1 MRTSI
6 ATVCLSG
13 TLEEKLQ
20 AAATAGFDGVEI
32 FEQDLIVSPSSPEVI
47 AGLAAELGLSL
58 DLYQP
63 FRDFEG
69 VEDELFAANLAR
81 AEAKFQLMKRLG
93 MTTMLL
99 CSNVA
104 TATVDDDQV
113 VVDQLRR
120 LGDLAERYGID
131 VAYEALAW
139 GRFVSEYDRAW
150 DLVKAADHPRIGTC
164 LDSFHILSR
173 DTDLS
178 RIAEIPGEKIFFL
191 QLADAPA
198 LSMDVLSWSRHH
210 RVFPGEGSWD
220 LTDFLARVAGTGY
233 AGPVSLEV
241 FNDSFRQADTQR
253 TAVDGLRSLRW
264 LEANVSAASGAKASA
279 AGEAEAPGA
288 GPESNRARLS
298 LRPLPQVSEPRGIDY
313 VELSTDDLGALTRQ
327 LHQLGFRFVG
337 FHRTKPHVQLWRR
350 GQARIVVTEPTSR
363 HDESTAVTIDSTDP
377 ADEAAAV
384 AADSPG
390 SGTFL
395 RGIGFAVDDAD
406 AAMERA
412 LLLSATEVPRD
423 QAHDEEV
430 LRGVF
435 APDGSEVF
443 FGDGNGVDP
452 QWTDEFGT
460 VPDER
465 QSAIDH
471 INLAQPAHHYDEAVL
486 FYTSLLALTALPSQD
501 VPSPSGLVR
510 SQVMSSADGAVRM
523 PLNVSPDHS
532 PNPLSR
538 GAGSPAETYPEH
550 VAIVCDDIFTAA
562 MAAVARG
569 LKFLAVPQNYYEDLA
584 ARFDLEPELL
594 GRLREHNILYDRDD
608 RGEFLHF
615 YTSTIGSVFFETV
628 ERRGDYQGYGAPNA
642 PVRLAAQ
649 HRRNTES

>member
-32 FEQDLIVSPSSPEVI
+32 FEQDLIVSPNSPEAI
-47 AGLAAELGLSL
+47 AALAAELGLSL

-69 VEDELFAANLAR
+69 VDDEQFAANLDR
-81 AEAKFQLMKRLG
+81 AEAKFQLMQRLG
-93 MTTMLL
+93 MTTILL

-104 TATVDDDQV
+104 TAAIDDDEV

-120 LGDLAERYGID
+120 LGDLAEKYGID

-173 DTDLS
+173 GTDLS

-220 LTDFLARVAGTGY
+220 LTDFLARVAATGY
-233 AGPVSLEV
+233 SGPVSLEV

-264 LEANVSAASGAKASA
+264 LESNVSE
-279 AGEAEAPGA
+279 AGTD
-288 GPESNRARLS
+288 SDRVRLD
-298 LRPLPQVSEPRGIDY
+298 LQPLPQVAEPRGIDY
-313 VELSTDDLGALTRQ
+313 VELNTDDLGVLTRQ
-327 LHQLGFRFVG
+327 IHQLGFRFVG

-350 GQARIVVTEPTSR
+350 GQARIVVTESTEPAV
-363 HDESTAVTIDSTDP
+363 ESSAEPPVASTDP
-377 ADEAAAV
+377 A
-384 AADSPG
+384 ADSAE
-390 SGTFL
+390 SGTHL
-395 RGIGFAVDDAD
+395 RGIGFAVADAD

-412 LLLSATEVPRD
+412 ILLQAAEVPRD

-443 FGDGNGVDP
+443 FGNGTGVDP
-452 QWTDEFGT
+452 TWTEEFGN
-460 VPDER
+460 VPDDR
-465 QSAIDH
+465 RSAIDH
-471 INLAQPAHHYDEAVL
+471 VNLAQPAHHYDEAVL
-486 FYTSLLALTALPSQD
+486 FYTSLLALHAQSSND
-501 VPSPSGLVR
+501 VPSPSGLIR
-510 SQVMSSADGAVRM
+510 SQVMASSDGVIRM
-523 PLNVSPDHS
+523 PLNLAPRS
-532 PNPLSR
+532 
-538 GAGSPAETYPEH
+538 AESSVTGDYPEH
-550 VAIVCDDIFTAA
+550 VALACDDIFTAA
-562 MAAVARG
+562 ATAVSRG
-569 LKFLAVPQNYYEDLA
+569 LDFLTVPENYYEDLE
-584 ARFDLEPELL
+584 ARFELEPELL
-594 GRLREHNILYDRDD
+594 ERLRENNILYDRDD
-608 RGEFLHF
+608 SGDFLHF
-615 YTSTIGSVFFETV
+615 YTSTIGSVFFEMV
-628 ERRGDYQGYGAPNA
+628 ERRSDYQGYGAPNA

-649 HRRNTES
+649 HRRSSGG

>member
-13 TLEEKLQ
+13 ALEEKMQ
-20 AAATAGFDGVEI
+20 AAARAGFDGVEI
-32 FEQDLIVSPSSPEVI
+32 FEQDLIVSPHSPEAI
-47 AGLAAELGLSL
+47 AALAAELGLSL

-69 VEDELFAANLAR
+69 VDDEQFAANLVR
-81 AEAKFQLMKRLG
+81 AEAKFQLMQRLG
-93 MTTMLL
+93 MTMILL

-104 TATVDDDQV
+104 TATIGDDEV
-113 VVDQLRR
+113 IVDQLRR

-150 DLVKAADHPRIGTC
+150 DLVRAADHPRIGTC

-173 DTDLS
+173 GTDLS
-178 RIAEIPGEKIFFL
+178 RIAEIPGEKTFFL

-220 LTDFLARVAGTGY
+220 LTDFLARVAATGY

-264 LEANVSAASGAKASA
+264 LEANVSAAHSG
-279 AGEAEAPGA
+279 GD
-288 GPESNRARLS
+288 RVRLD
-298 LRPLPQVSEPRGIDY
+298 LQPLPQVAEPRGVDY
-313 VELSTDDLGALTRQ
+313 VELNTDDLGALTRQ
-327 LHQLGFRFVG
+327 IHQLGFRFVG

-350 GQARIVVTEPTSR
+350 GQARIVVTE
-363 HDESTAVTIDSTDP
+363 STDQAVVPTDP
-377 ADEAAAV
+377 AAESAE
-384 AADSPG
+384 
-390 SGTFL
+390 SGTHL
-395 RGIGFAVDDAD
+395 RGIGFAVADAD

-412 LLLSATEVPRD
+412 ILLQAAEVPRD

-443 FGDGNGVDP
+443 FGDGTGIDP
-452 QWTDEFGT
+452 TWTEEFGN
-460 VPDER
+460 VPDDR
-465 QSAIDH
+465 LSAIDH
-471 INLAQPAHHYDEAVL
+471 VNLAQPAHHYDEAVL
-486 FYTSLLALTALPSQD
+486 FYTSLLALHAQSSND
-501 VPSPSGLVR
+501 VPSPSGLIR
-510 SQVMSSADGAVRM
+510 SQVMASSDGAIRM
-523 PLNVSPDHS
+523 PLNLAP
-532 PNPLSR
+532 R
-538 GAGSPAETYPEH
+538 AAESPATGSYPEH
-550 VAIVCDDIFTAA
+550 VALACDDIFTAA
-562 MAAVARG
+562 ATAVSRG
-569 LKFLAVPQNYYEDLA
+569 LDFLPVPENYYEDLE
-584 ARFDLEPELL
+584 ARFDLAPELL
-594 GRLREHNILYDRDD
+594 ERLRENNILYDRDD
-608 RGEFLHF
+608 VGAFLHF
-615 YTSTIGSVFFETV
+615 YTSTIGSVFFEMV

-649 HRRNTES
+649 HRRNEGG

>member
-13 TLEEKLQ
+13 TLEEKMQ
-20 AAATAGFDGVEI
+20 AAARAGFDGVEI
-32 FEQDLIVSPSSPEVI
+32 FEQDLIVSPHSPEAI
-47 AGLAAELGLSL
+47 AALAAELGLSL

-69 VEDELFAANLAR
+69 VDDEQFAANLVR
-81 AEAKFQLMKRLG
+81 AEAKFQLMQRLG
-93 MTTMLL
+93 MTMILL

-104 TATVDDDQV
+104 TATIGDDEV
-113 VVDQLRR
+113 IVDQLRR

-150 DLVKAADHPRIGTC
+150 DLVRAADHPRIGTC

-173 DTDLS
+173 GTDLS

-220 LTDFLARVAGTGY
+220 LTDFLARVAATGY

-264 LEANVSAASGAKASA
+264 LEANVSAAHSG
-279 AGEAEAPGA
+279 GD
-288 GPESNRARLS
+288 RVRLD
-298 LRPLPQVSEPRGIDY
+298 LQPLPQVAEPRGVDY
-313 VELSTDDLGALTRQ
+313 VELNTDDLGALTRQ
-327 LHQLGFRFVG
+327 IHQLGFRFVG

-350 GQARIVVTEPTSR
+350 GQARIVVTEPT
-363 HDESTAVTIDSTDP
+363 DPAVVSTDP
-377 ADEAAAV
+377 AAESAE
-384 AADSPG
+384 
-390 SGTFL
+390 SGTHL
-395 RGIGFAVDDAD
+395 RGIGFAVADAD

-412 LLLSATEVPRD
+412 ILLQATEAPRD

-443 FGDGNGVDP
+443 FGDGTGIDP
-452 QWTDEFGT
+452 TWTEEFGN
-460 VPDER
+460 VPDDR
-465 QSAIDH
+465 LSAIDH
-471 INLAQPAHHYDEAVL
+471 VNLAQPAHHYDEAVL
-486 FYTSLLALTALPSQD
+486 FYTSLLALHAQSSND
-501 VPSPSGLVR
+501 VPSPSGLIR
-510 SQVMSSADGAVRM
+510 SQVMASSDGAIRM
-523 PLNVSPDHS
+523 PLNLAP
-532 PNPLSR
+532 R
-538 GAGSPAETYPEH
+538 AAESPATGSYPEH
-550 VAIVCDDIFTAA
+550 VALACDDIFTAA
-562 MAAVARG
+562 ATAVSRG
-569 LKFLAVPQNYYEDLA
+569 LDFLPVPENYYEDLE
-584 ARFDLEPELL
+584 ARFDLAPEVLE
-594 GRLREHNILYDRDD
+594 RLRENNILYDRDD
-608 RGEFLHF
+608 VGTFLHF
-615 YTSTIGSVFFETV
+615 YTSTIGSVFFEMV

-649 HRRNTES
+649 HRRNEGG

>member
-32 FEQDLIVSPSSPEVI
+32 FEQDLIVSPNSPESI
-47 AGLAAELGLSL
+47 AALAAELGLSL

-69 VEDELFAANLAR
+69 VDDEQFAANLAR
-81 AEAKFQLMKRLG
+81 AEAKFQLMKRMG
-93 MTTMLL
+93 MTTILL

-104 TATVDDDQV
+104 TATIDDDEV

-120 LGDLAERYGID
+120 LGDLAEKYDVD

-173 DTDLS
+173 GTDLS

-210 RVFPGEGSWD
+210 RVFPGEGAWD
-220 LTDFLARVAGTGY
+220 LTDFLTRVAETGY

-241 FNDSFRQADTQR
+241 FNDSFRQADTRR

-264 LEANVSAASGAKASA
+264 LEANVTAARTGSD
-279 AGEAEAPGA
+279 PV
-288 GPESNRARLS
+288 RLD
-298 LRPLPQVSEPRGIDY
+298 LQPLPHVSEPRGIDY
-313 VELSTDDLGALTRQ
+313 VELSTDALGTLTRQ
-327 LHQLGFRFVG
+327 IHQLGFRFVG

-350 GQARIVVTEPTSR
+350 GQARIVVTETTEPGV
-363 HDESTAVTIDSTDP
+363 ESAGPAVDSAESGDP
-377 ADEAAAV
+377 SVEPASP
-384 AADSPG
+384 AADFAE
-390 SGTFL
+390 SGTHL
-395 RGIGFAVDDAD
+395 RGIGFAVDEAD

-443 FGDGNGVDP
+443 FANGTGEDP
-452 QWTDEFGT
+452 QWTDEFGN
-460 VPDER
+460 VPDDR

-501 VPSPSGLVR
+501 VPSPTGLVR
-510 SQVMSSADGAVRM
+510 SQVMSSVDGAVRM

-532 PNPLSR
+532 TNALSR
-538 GAGSPAETYPEH
+538 GAGSSGETYPEH
-550 VAIVCDDIFTAA
+550 VAIACDDIFTAA
-562 MAAVARG
+562 TTAVARG

-584 ARFDLEPELL
+584 ARFDIAPELL
-594 GRLREHNILYDRDD
+594 DRLREHNILYDRDD
-608 RGEFLHF
+608 SGEFLHF
-615 YTSTIGSVFFETV
+615 YTSTIGSVFFEMV
-628 ERRGDYQGYGAPNA
+628 ERRTGYHGFGAPNA

-649 HRRNTES
+649 HRRNKES

>member
-32 FEQDLIVSPSSPEVI
+32 FEQDLIVSPNSPE
-47 AGLAAELGLSL
+47 ATAALAAGLGLSL

-69 VEDELFAANLAR
+69 VDEEQFAANLAR
-81 AEAKFQLMKRLG
+81 AEAKFQLMKRMG
-93 MTTMLL
+93 MSTILL

-104 TATVDDDQV
+104 TATIDNDEV

-120 LGDLAERYGID
+120 LGDLAEKYDVD

-173 DTDLS
+173 GTDLS
-178 RIAEIPGEKIFFL
+178 RIAEIPGEKILFL

-210 RVFPGEGSWD
+210 RVFPGEGAWD
-220 LTDFLARVAGTGY
+220 LTDFLTRVALTGY

-264 LEANVSAASGAKASA
+264 LEANVSAVGTDGAHV
-279 AGEAEAPGA
+279 G
-288 GPESNRARLS
+288 LD
-298 LRPLPQVSEPRGIDY
+298 LQPLPQVAEPRGIDY
-313 VELSTDDLGALTRQ
+313 VELNTDDLGALTR
-327 LHQLGFRFVG
+327 LIHQLSFRFVG
-337 FHRTKPHVQLWRR
+337 FHRTKPHVQLWQR
-350 GQARIVVTEPTSR
+350 GQARIVVTEPASPC
-363 HDESTAVTIDSTDP
+363 DEFTTVTNETTDP
-377 ADEAAAV
+377 AEEAAAL
-384 AADSPG
+384 AADSTG

-395 RGIGFAVDDAD
+395 RGIGFAVDNAD

-443 FGDGNGVDP
+443 FGDGDGEDP

-460 VPDER
+460 VPDDR

-486 FYTSLLALTALPSQD
+486 FYTSLLALTALPAQD

-532 PNPLSR
+532 LNALGR
-538 GAGSPAETYPEH
+538 GAGPTAETYPEH
-550 VAIVCDDIFTAA
+550 VAIACDDIFTAA
-562 MAAVARG
+562 MTAVARG
-569 LKFLAVPQNYYEDLA
+569 LKFLEVPQNYYEDLA
-584 ARFDLEPELL
+584 ARFDLAPELL
-594 GRLREHNILYDRDD
+594 DRLSEHNILYDRDD
-608 RGEFLHF
+608 EGEFLHF
-615 YTSTIGSVFFETV
+615 YTSTIGSVFFEMV
-628 ERRGDYQGYGAPNA
+628 ERRTGYHGFGAPNA

-649 HRRNTES
+649 YRRNAES

>member
-32 FEQDLIVSPSSPEVI
+32 FEQDLIVSPNSPE
-47 AGLAAELGLSL
+47 ATAALAAELGLSL

-104 TATVDDDQV
+104 TATIDDDQV

-120 LGDLAERYGID
+120 LGDLAERHGID

-150 DLVKAADHPRIGTC
+150 DLVRAADHPRIGTC

-173 DTDLS
+173 GTDLS

-191 QLADAPA
+191 QLADAPS

-264 LEANVSAASGAKASA
+264 LEANVSAVGTDGAHV
-279 AGEAEAPGA
+279 G
-288 GPESNRARLS
+288 LD
-298 LRPLPQVSEPRGIDY
+298 LQPLPQVAEPRGIDY
-313 VELSTDDLGALTRQ
+313 VELNTDDLGALTR
-327 LHQLGFRFVG
+327 LIHQLGFRFVG
-337 FHRTKPHVQLWRR
+337 FHRTKPHVQLWQR
-350 GQARIVVTEPTSR
+350 GQARIVVTEPASPC
-363 HDESTAVTIDSTDP
+363 DEFTTVTDETTDP
-377 ADEAAAV
+377 AEEAAAL
-384 AADSPG
+384 AADSAG

-395 RGIGFAVDDAD
+395 RGIGFAVDNAD

-443 FGDGNGVDP
+443 FGDGDGEDP

-460 VPDER
+460 VPDDR

-486 FYTSLLALTALPSQD
+486 FYTSLLALTALPAQD

-532 PNPLSR
+532 LNALGR
-538 GAGSPAETYPEH
+538 GAGSTAETYPEH
-550 VAIVCDDIFTAA
+550 VAIACDDIFTAA
-562 MAAVARG
+562 MTAVARG
-569 LKFLAVPQNYYEDLA
+569 LKFLEVPQNYYEDLA
-584 ARFDLEPELL
+584 ARFDLAPELL
-594 GRLREHNILYDRDD
+594 DRLSEHNILYDRDD
-608 RGEFLHF
+608 EGEFLHF
-615 YTSTIGSVFFETV
+615 YTSTIGSVFFEMV
-628 ERRGDYQGYGAPNA
+628 ERRTGYHGFGAPNA

-649 HRRNTES
+649 YRRNAES

>member
-32 FEQDLIVSPSSPEVI
+32 FEQDLIVSPNSPE
-47 AGLAAELGLSL
+47 ATAALAAGLGLSL

-69 VEDELFAANLAR
+69 VDEEQFAANLAR
-81 AEAKFQLMKRLG
+81 AEAKFQLMKRMG
-93 MTTMLL
+93 MSTILL

-104 TATVDDDQV
+104 TATIDNDEV

-120 LGDLAERYGID
+120 LGDLAEKYDVD

-173 DTDLS
+173 GTDLS

-210 RVFPGEGSWD
+210 RVFPGEGAWD
-220 LTDFLARVAGTGY
+220 LTDFLTRVALTGY

-253 TAVDGLRSLRW
+253 TALDGLRSLRW
-264 LEANVSAASGAKASA
+264 LEADVSAAR
-279 AGEAEAPGA
+279 AG
-288 GPESNRARLS
+288 SDRVRLD
-298 LRPLPQVSEPRGIDY
+298 LHPLPQVSEPRGIDY

-327 LHQLGFRFVG
+327 IHQLGFRFVG

-350 GQARIVVTEPTSR
+350 GQARIVVTE
-363 HDESTAVTIDSTDP
+363 STDSAIDP
-377 ADEAAAV
+377 AVPVAESASP
-384 AADSPG
+384 AADSSA
-390 SGTFL
+390 SGTHL
-395 RGIGFAVDDAD
+395 RGIGFAVVEAD

-412 LLLSATEVPRD
+412 LLLSATEVPRE

-430 LRGVF
+430 LRGVY

-443 FGDGNGVDP
+443 FGDGTSEDP

-460 VPDER
+460 APDDR
-465 QSAIDH
+465 QSTIDH

-486 FYTSLLALTALPSQD
+486 FYTSLLALNALPSQD

-523 PLNVSPDHS
+523 PLNVSPEHS
-532 PNPLSR
+532 PNALSR
-538 GAGSPAETYPEH
+538 GAGSPGDAYPEH
-550 VAIVCDDIFTAA
+550 VAIACDDIFTAA
-562 MAAVARG
+562 TTAVARG

-584 ARFDLEPELL
+584 ARFDLAPELL
-594 GRLREHNILYDRDD
+594 DRLREHNILYDRDD

-615 YTSTIGSVFFETV
+615 YTSTIGSVFFEMV
-628 ERRGDYQGYGAPNA
+628 ERRTGYLGFGAPNA

-649 HRRNTES
+649 YRRNSES

>member
-32 FEQDLIVSPSSPEVI
+32 FEQDLIVSPNSPE
-47 AGLAAELGLSL
+47 ATASLAAELGLSL

-69 VEDELFAANLAR
+69 VDEEQFAANMVR
-81 AEAKFQLMKRLG
+81 AEAKFQLMKRMG
-93 MTTMLL
+93 MTTILL

-104 TATVDDDQV
+104 TATIDDDEV

-120 LGDLAERYGID
+120 LGDLAERYGIN

-173 DTDLS
+173 GTDLS

-264 LEANVSAASGAKASA
+264 LEANVSATGTDGAHV
-279 AGEAEAPGA
+279 
-288 GPESNRARLS
+288 RLD
-298 LRPLPQVSEPRGIDY
+298 LQPLPQVAEPRGIDY
-313 VELSTDDLGALTRQ
+313 VELNTDDLGALTRQ
-327 LHQLGFRFVG
+327 IHQLGFRFVG

-350 GQARIVVTEPTSR
+350 GQARIVVTEPTGPENAPIEAA
-363 HDESTAVTIDSTDP
+363 DDSTGP
-377 ADEAAAV
+377 AEGSTPT
-384 AADSPG
+384 ADSTG
-390 SGTFL
+390 SETYL
-395 RGIGFAVDDAD
+395 RGIGFAVADAD
-406 AAMERA
+406 AAMQRA
-412 LLLSATEVPRD
+412 LLLSTTEVPRE
-423 QAHDEEV
+423 QAHDEKV

-443 FGDGNGVDP
+443 FGDGDGEDP

-460 VPDER
+460 VPDDR

-532 PNPLSR
+532 PNALSR
-538 GAGSPAETYPEH
+538 GAGSPAATYPEH
-550 VAIVCDDIFTAA
+550 VAIACDDIFTAA
-562 MAAVARG
+562 TTAVARG

-584 ARFDLEPELL
+584 ARFDLAPKLL
-594 GRLREHNILYDRDD
+594 DRLREHNILYDRDD
-608 RGEFLHF
+608 EGEFLHF
-615 YTSTIGSVFFETV
+615 YTSTVGSVFFEMV
-628 ERRGDYQGYGAPNA
+628 ERRTGYHGFGAPNA

>member
-32 FEQDLIVSPSSPEVI
+32 FEQDLIVSPNSPE
-47 AGLAAELGLSL
+47 ATAALAAGLGLSL

-69 VEDELFAANLAR
+69 VDEEQFAANLAR
-81 AEAKFQLMKRLG
+81 AEAKFQLMKRMG
-93 MTTMLL
+93 MSTILL

-104 TATVDDDQV
+104 TATIDNDEV

-120 LGDLAERYGID
+120 LGDLAEKYDVD

-173 DTDLS
+173 GTDLS

-210 RVFPGEGSWD
+210 RVFPGEGAWD
-220 LTDFLARVAGTGY
+220 LTDFLTRVVLTGY

-264 LEANVSAASGAKASA
+264 LEANVSAVGTDGAHV
-279 AGEAEAPGA
+279 G
-288 GPESNRARLS
+288 LD
-298 LRPLPQVSEPRGIDY
+298 LQPLPQVAEPRGIDY
-313 VELSTDDLGALTRQ
+313 VELNTDDLGALTR
-327 LHQLGFRFVG
+327 LIHQLSFRFVG
-337 FHRTKPHVQLWRR
+337 FHRTKPHVQLWQR
-350 GQARIVVTEPTSR
+350 GQARIVVTEPASPC
-363 HDESTAVTIDSTDP
+363 DEFTTVTNETTDP
-377 ADEAAAV
+377 AEEAAAL
-384 AADSPG
+384 AADSTG

-395 RGIGFAVDDAD
+395 RGIGFAVDNAD

-443 FGDGNGVDP
+443 FGDGDGEDP

-460 VPDER
+460 VPDDR

-486 FYTSLLALTALPSQD
+486 FYTSLLALTALPAQD

-532 PNPLSR
+532 LNALGR
-538 GAGSPAETYPEH
+538 GAGPTAETYPEH
-550 VAIVCDDIFTAA
+550 VAIACDDIFTAA
-562 MAAVARG
+562 MTAVARG
-569 LKFLAVPQNYYEDLA
+569 LKFLEVPQNYYEDLA
-584 ARFDLEPELL
+584 ARFDLAPELL
-594 GRLREHNILYDRDD
+594 DRLSEHNILYDRDD
-608 RGEFLHF
+608 EGEFLHF
-615 YTSTIGSVFFETV
+615 YTSTIGSVFFEMV
-628 ERRGDYQGYGAPNA
+628 ERRTGYRGFGAPNA

-649 HRRNTES
+649 YRRNAES

>member
-32 FEQDLIVSPSSPEVI
+32 FEQDLIVSPNSPE
-47 AGLAAELGLSL
+47 ATAALAAELGLSL

-69 VEDELFAANLAR
+69 VDEEQFAANLTR
-81 AEAKFQLMKRLG
+81 AEAKFQLMSRMG
-93 MTTMLL
+93 MTTILL

-104 TATVDDDQV
+104 TATIDDDEV
-113 VVDQLRR
+113 MVDQLRR
-120 LGDLAERYGID
+120 LGDLAKRYGID

-164 LDSFHILSR
+164 LDSFHMLSR
-173 DTDLS
+173 GTDLS

-233 AGPVSLEV
+233 SGPVSLEV

-264 LEANVSAASGAKASA
+264 LEANVSAAREGNAS
-279 AGEAEAPGA
+279 
-288 GPESNRARLS
+288 SARTGHDRVRLD
-298 LRPLPQVSEPRGIDY
+298 LQPLPQVAQPRGIDY
-313 VELSTDDLGALTRQ
+313 VELNTDDLGALTRQ
-327 LHQLGFRFVG
+327 IHQLGFRFVG
-337 FHRTKPHVQLWRR
+337 FHRRKPHVQLWRR
-350 GQARIVVTEPTSR
+350 GQARIVVTEPTGPENAPIETS
-363 HDESTAVTIDSTDP
+363 DKSTVAFAVSTPDADSTASETY
-377 ADEAAAV
+377 
-384 AADSPG
+384 
-390 SGTFL
+390 L
-395 RGIGFAVDDAD
+395 RGIGFAVADAD

-412 LLLSATEVPRD
+412 LLLSTTEVPRE
-423 QAHDEEV
+423 QAHDEKV

-443 FGDGNGVDP
+443 FGDGNGEDP

-460 VPDER
+460 VPDDR

-486 FYTSLLALTALPSQD
+486 FYTSMLALTALPSQD

-532 PNPLSR
+532 PNALSR
-538 GAGSPAETYPEH
+538 DAGSPAATYPEH
-550 VAIVCDDIFTAA
+550 VAIACDDIFTAA
-562 MAAVARG
+562 TTAVARG

-584 ARFDLEPELL
+584 ARFDLAPELL
-594 GRLREHNILYDRDD
+594 DRLREHNILYDRDD
-608 RGEFLHF
+608 EGEFLHF
-615 YTSTIGSVFFETV
+615 YTSTIGSVFFEMV
-628 ERRGDYQGYGAPNA
+628 ERRTGYRGFGAPNA

>member
-13 TLEEKLQ
+13 TLEEKMQ
-20 AAATAGFDGVEI
+20 AAARAGFDGVEI
-32 FEQDLIVSPSSPEVI
+32 FEQDLVVSPHSPEAI
-47 AGLAAELGLSL
+47 AALAAELGLSL

-69 VEDELFAANLAR
+69 VDDEQFAANLVR
-81 AEAKFQLMKRLG
+81 AEAKFQLMQRLG
-93 MTTMLL
+93 MTMILL

-104 TATVDDDQV
+104 TATIGDDEV
-113 VVDQLRR
+113 IVDQLRR

-150 DLVKAADHPRIGTC
+150 DLVRAADHPRIGTC

-173 DTDLS
+173 STDLS

-220 LTDFLARVAGTGY
+220 LTDFLARVAATGY

-264 LEANVSAASGAKASA
+264 LEANVSAAHSG
-279 AGEAEAPGA
+279 GD
-288 GPESNRARLS
+288 RVRLD
-298 LRPLPQVSEPRGIDY
+298 LQPLPQVAEPRGVDY
-313 VELSTDDLGALTRQ
+313 VELNTDDLGALTRQ
-327 LHQLGFRFVG
+327 IHQLGFRFVG

-350 GQARIVVTEPTSR
+350 GQARIVVTE
-363 HDESTAVTIDSTDP
+363 STDP
-377 ADEAAAV
+377 AVVPTDPTAESAE
-384 AADSPG
+384 
-390 SGTFL
+390 SGTHL
-395 RGIGFAVDDAD
+395 RGIGFAVADAD

-412 LLLSATEVPRD
+412 ILLQAAEVPRD

-443 FGDGNGVDP
+443 FGDGTGIDP
-452 QWTDEFGT
+452 TWTEEFGN
-460 VPDER
+460 VPDDR
-465 QSAIDH
+465 LSAIDH
-471 INLAQPAHHYDEAVL
+471 VNLAQPAHHYDEAVL
-486 FYTSLLALTALPSQD
+486 FYTSLLALHAQSSND
-501 VPSPSGLVR
+501 VPSPSGLIR
-510 SQVMSSADGAVRM
+510 SQVMASSDGAIRM
-523 PLNVSPDHS
+523 PLNLAP
-532 PNPLSR
+532 R
-538 GAGSPAETYPEH
+538 AAESPATGSYPEH
-550 VAIVCDDIFTAA
+550 VALACDDIFTAA
-562 MAAVARG
+562 ATAVSRG
-569 LKFLAVPQNYYEDLA
+569 LDFLPVPENYYEDLE
-584 ARFDLEPELL
+584 ARFDLAPDLL
-594 GRLREHNILYDRDD
+594 ERLRENNILYDRDD
-608 RGEFLHF
+608 VGAFLHF
-615 YTSTIGSVFFETV
+615 YTSTIGSVFFEMV

-649 HRRNTES
+649 HRRNEGG